1 MRKVRQELPVLP
13 AGTVRESITCE
24 IRVEA
29 VKETFED
36 VGSVLRVEVET
47 EEDPVIDR
55 VPHAQL
61 VVDSEEPR
69 PVRGVGE
76 VRVVH
81 VEHGQQATLELVAV
95 EGRVRAIGV
104 DDVPD
109 VFPECDLR
117 STFVGFTVKGHL

>member
-13 AGTVRESITCE
+13 AGTVRESVARE

-29 VKETFED
+29 VEETTED

-47 EEDPVIDR
+47 EEDPVVYG

-69 PVRGVGE
+69 PVGRVGE

-81 VEHGQQATLELVAV
+81 VEHG
-95 EGRVRAIGV
+95 
-104 DDVPD
+104 
-109 VFPECDLR
+109 
-117 STFVGFTVKGHL
+117 